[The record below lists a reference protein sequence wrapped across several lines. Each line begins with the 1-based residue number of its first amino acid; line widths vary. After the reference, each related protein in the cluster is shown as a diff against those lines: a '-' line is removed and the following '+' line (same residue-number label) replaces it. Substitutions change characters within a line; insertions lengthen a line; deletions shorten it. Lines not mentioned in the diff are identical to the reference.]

1 MKLKILFRCALAS
14 LSLMLTS
21 CNFLAVFIAT
31 YANAPELLDGV
42 TDTDNDGV
50 SDLLDPEPGDPNVPY
65 NNTPSPS
72 PFVALSPSEKVT
84 QTGPRALAAVSEIMA
99 ESFGFPV
106 VISLPIT
113 FQTTDAKGA
122 TVIKKRILK
131 NKELINL
138 LKGRDLKTP
147 VSKTERIVALLPTD
161 FTHPEKANI
170 VLYEAGDQPKLELL
184 LQGDRSSLIFGGP
197 TGDSTA
203 SFGDGRLVSMSS
215 PGFSI
220 DGISR
225 LNISTLGGEK
235 SAKKVPVQKTKALTV
250 CGRLVITDGDGT
262 KTALITGGTV
272 IIAGKPLVVVRK

>member
-31 YANAPELLDGV
+31 YANAPERLDGV
-42 TDTDNDGV
+42 TDTDNAGV